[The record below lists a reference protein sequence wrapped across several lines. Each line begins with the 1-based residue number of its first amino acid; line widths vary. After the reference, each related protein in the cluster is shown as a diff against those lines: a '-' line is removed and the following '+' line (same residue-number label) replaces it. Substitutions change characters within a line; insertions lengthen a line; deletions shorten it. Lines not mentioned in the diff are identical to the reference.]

1 MVGRTGLMTNR
12 NNDEKV
18 VIYLVNRKI
27 ANMES
32 SDFSKEKMKRIR
44 QLFLSDR
51 ITFDDAIK
59 AIANDSFI
67 IFD

>member
-1 MVGRTGLMTNR
+1 MTNR

-32 SDFSKEKMKRIR
+32 SDFSKEKMRRIR
-44 QLFLSDR
+44 QLFLSDS
-51 ITFDDAIK
+51 ITFDDAVK

>member
-1 MVGRTGLMTNR
+1 MTNR

-67 IFD
+67 IFDD

>member
-1 MVGRTGLMTNR
+1 MTNR
-12 NNDEKV
+12 TNDEKV
-18 VIYLVNRKI
+18 VIYLTNRKMS
-27 ANMES
+27 NMENDNS
-32 SDFSKEKMKRIR
+32 LKMRRIR

-67 IFD
+67 IFDDAVTNF

>member
-1 MVGRTGLMTNR
+1 MTNR

-32 SDFSKEKMKRIR
+32 SDFSKEKMRRIR
-44 QLFLSDR
+44 QLFLSDS
-51 ITFDDAIK
+51 ITFDDAVK

-67 IFD
+67 IFDDAD

>member
-1 MVGRTGLMTNR
+1 MTNR
-12 NNDEKV
+12 TNDEKV
-18 VIYLVNRKI
+18 IIYLTNRKMSNI
-27 ANMES
+27 ENDNS
-32 SDFSKEKMKRIR
+32 NSLKMRRIR

-67 IFD
+67 IFDDAN

>member
-1 MVGRTGLMTNR
+1 MTNR
-12 NNDEKV
+12 TNDEKV
-18 VIYLVNRKI
+18 IIYLTNRKMS
-27 ANMES
+27 NMENDNS
-32 SDFSKEKMKRIR
+32 NSLKMRRIR

-67 IFD
+67 IFDDAN